1 MGVREMKTIV
11 DMKIITQVV
20 KFPKVLDSATSTQ
33 FHREIERLIEGGVN
47 TVLIDLKEVACI
59 TSSGLLALVLAF
71 KTVRDAGRKLF
82 ICSMN
87 EQTRI
92 LFELTG
98 LDQIFET
105 VSN

>member
-1 MGVREMKTIV
+1 MKTLV
-11 DMKIITQVV
+11 DMNIITQVV

-71 KTVRDAGRKLF
+71 KTVRDAGRKIF

-87 EQTRI
+87 EQARI

-98 LDQIFET
+98 LDQVFET

>member
-1 MGVREMKTIV
+1 MKTIV
-11 DMKIITQVV
+11 DVNTIYPVV
-20 KFPKVLDSATSTQ
+20 KFPKVFDSGTASE
-33 FHREIERLIEGGVN
+33 FHQDIERIIDGGFN

-59 TSSGLLALVLAF
+59 SSSGLLALVLAF

-87 EQTRI
+87 EQARI
-92 LFELTG
+92 LFEVTG

-105 VSN
+105 VPS

>member
-1 MGVREMKTIV
+1 MKTIV
-11 DMKIITQVV
+11 DKNIITPVV
-20 KFPKVLDSATSTQ
+20 KFPKVFNSTTASE
-33 FHREIERLIEGGVN
+33 FHREIERTIDGGFN

-59 TSSGLLALVLAF
+59 SSSGLLALVLAF
-71 KTVRDAGRKLF
+71 KTARDAGRQLF

-87 EQTRI
+87 EQARI

-98 LDQIFET
+98 LDQVFKT

>member
-1 MGVREMKTIV
+1 MKTSV
-11 DMKIITQVV
+11 DQNIITPVV
-20 KFPKVLDSATSTQ
+20 KFPKVFDSTTASQ
-33 FHREIERLIEGGVN
+33 FHREIDRTIEGGFN

-87 EQTRI
+87 EQARI

-98 LDQIFET
+98 LDQVFES

>member
-1 MGVREMKTIV
+1 MKTSV
-11 DMKIITQVV
+11 DQNIITPVV
-20 KFPKVLDSATSTQ
+20 KFPKVFDSTTASQ
-33 FHREIERLIEGGVN
+33 FHREIDRTIEGGFN

-87 EQTRI
+87 EQARI
-92 LFELTG
+92 
-98 LDQIFET
+98 
-105 VSN
+105 